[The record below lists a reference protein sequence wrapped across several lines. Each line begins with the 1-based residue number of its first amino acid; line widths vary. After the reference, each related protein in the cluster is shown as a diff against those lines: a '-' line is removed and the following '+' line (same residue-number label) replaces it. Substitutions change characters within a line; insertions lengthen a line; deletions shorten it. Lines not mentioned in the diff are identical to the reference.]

1 LLRRFRDPIWVP
13 RTENR
18 VPTGP
23 YRVPNISL
31 RKKTAKCVEY
41 KYTQS
46 AQCRL
51 VKTDTT
57 EQFIASLEVE
67 QQGYRHFRNIIVQ

>member
-1 LLRRFRDPIWVP
+1 VP
-13 RTENR
+13 RIENQR
-18 VPTGP
+18 NQ
-23 YRVPNISL
+23 RIENQRNQSLESPNISL
-31 RKKTAKCVEY
+31 RKNPAKYVEC
-41 KYTQS
+41 KRTQS

-67 QQGYRHFRNIIVQ
+67 QQGYRHFPNTIAH

>member
-1 LLRRFRDPIWVP
+1 MDPIWVP
-13 RTENR
+13 RIENR
-18 VPTGP
+18 VPTGT

-31 RKKTAKCVEY
+31 SKNPVRCIEY
-41 KYTQS
+41 KHTQS

-57 EQFIASLEVE
+57 EQFIASLKVE
-67 QQGYRHFRNIIVQ
+67 Q